1 MYKSGRLKEKIRV
14 LDELKQEIAQ
24 IKTLGKRIVFTNGCF
39 DILHA
44 GHVKLLQDAA
54 GLGDMLVVAVNS
66 DSSVKSL
73 KGEKRPIIAQDHR
86 ASVVAGLESVDFVVI
101 FDEPD
106 PFSIIEQ
113 IKPDVLVKGGDWDRK
128 DIVGWDIVEASG
140 GSVLSLPFMDGL
152 STTGIIS
159 KILKLFSN

>member
-1 MYKSGRLKEKIRV
+1 MYKPGRLKEKIRT
-14 LDELKQEIAQ
+14 LDELKQKIAK
-24 IKTLGKRIVFTNGCF
+24 IKARGKRIVFTNGCF

-54 GLGDMLVVAVNS
+54 ELGDILVVAVNS

-73 KGEKRPIIAQDHR
+73 KGENRPIIAQDQR
-86 ASVVAGLESVDFVVI
+86 AGVMAGLESVDFVVV

-106 PFSIIEQ
+106 PLSIIEQ

-128 DIVGWDIVEASG
+128 DIVGWDVVEASG
-140 GSVLSLPFMDGL
+140 GSVFSLPFMDGL
-152 STTGIIS
+152 STTGIIN
-159 KILKLFSN
+159 KILKLFSD